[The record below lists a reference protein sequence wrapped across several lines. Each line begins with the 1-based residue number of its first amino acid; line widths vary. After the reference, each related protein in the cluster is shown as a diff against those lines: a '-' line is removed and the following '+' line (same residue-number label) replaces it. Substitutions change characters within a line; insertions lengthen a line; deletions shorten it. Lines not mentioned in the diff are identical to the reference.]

1 MTSAAEPLLWGD
13 HNAPDDDDTHPDASS
28 KDRHHSN
35 FYSHSDGV
43 SDDGFT
49 NPATTTPPIRCQVP
63 TRRLAWVVLAAL
75 LLCYALVVGT
85 AIQINV
91 CSTDMG
97 TVDRKDGT
105 QRAAHLWRVK
115 SSVGAKLG
123 SERRLGSATVVSLGT
138 GTTVELTDAAPIL
151 EPPFATPRVQ
161 VLRYVCYTVCA
172 CMTME
177 LDLCAPQ
184 GSTHAGHQV
193 PLPRSGKWSTLWWM

>member
-1 MTSAAEPLLWGD
+1 MMSAAEPLLWGD

-115 SSVGAKLG
+115 SSIGAKLG